1 ISWGPVG
8 ETGFGASSEGLKVHE
23 FWEAR
28 GIQRITPNQTLEAM
42 SMIVS
47 QDISHLAVA
56 KLDWKLLQKS
66 FTQMAGFP
74 WAANVMAEG
83 AFESSN
89 ESSRQNGGQ
98 LRQKLFATAPDER
111 QHLLESHFGEQM
123 ALALRLPGSRLDIHQ
138 PITNFGFDSLM
149 AIEFRN
155 RIQTDLGVILPIVH
169 LLQGASVAQIVT
181 ILLDQVLAVDS
192 TVPAPVFRRHLL
204 EENIQA
210 DREQLLAT
218 LDQLSDER

>member
-1 ISWGPVG
+1 
-8 ETGFGASSEGLKVHE
+8 
-23 FWEAR
+23 
-28 GIQRITPNQTLEAM
+28 
-42 SMIVS
+42 
-47 QDISHLAVA
+47 
-56 KLDWKLLQKS
+56 
-66 FTQMAGFP
+66 
-74 WAANVMAEG
+74 
-83 AFESSN
+83 
-89 ESSRQNGGQ
+89 
-98 LRQKLFATAPDER
+98 
-111 QHLLESHFGEQM
+111 
-123 ALALRLPGSRLDIHQ
+123 SRLDIHQ

-218 LDQLSDER
+218 LDQLSDERMDELLKETLASDGSDQISDSAKSID